1 MADVRTTTLPD
12 ANTAPE
18 APPSP
23 THVTIRREDYRPPDW
38 LVPEIELKFTLGLEK
53 TRIQAKLIVEPN
65 PDAKEDSNVL
75 RLNGD
80 ELTPAGVWID
90 GEATDQWSMDGGDL
104 LIELPRGRHEIGID
118 TEINPAANSKLMGLY
133 ASGGMLCTQC
143 EAEGFRRITFFPD
156 RPDVLS
162 RYRVRMEG
170 DATQFPVLLSNG
182 NRVAAGDSGDGRHW
196 AEWEDPFPKPCYLFA
211 LVAGDLKANRDNFTT
226 MSGRKVDLAIW
237 VREADLPKT
246 QHAMDSLKLAMA
258 WDEKVYGREYDL
270 DQFNIVAVSDFN
282 MGAMENKSLN
292 IFNSAYVLADQDTAT
307 DADFD
312 NIARVVA
319 HEYFH
324 NWSGDRVTCRDWFQL
339 SLKEGFTVFRDQSFG
354 ADTGSPAVKRIE
366 DVRVLRAV
374 QFPEDQGPL
383 AHPVRPDSYIEISNF
398 YTATVY
404 NKGAEVIRMFHTVL
418 GADKFRAGTDLYF
431 EREDG
436 KAATCDDFVAAL
448 EGGSGL
454 DLEPFKIWYSQAGTP
469 RIRARLDHDAA
480 AKTATLQ
487 LEQHVDPTPGQPV
500 KKPMPIPLR
509 TALIGS
515 ESGHEI
521 CPERLIVLDQPRQSF
536 TFENVTEPPLLSI
549 NRGFSAPI
557 VLDADRAPGEL
568 ERLAQA
574 DTDPFARYEAMQ
586 ELMMRALLEGA
597 RGRELQPEP
606 VTRAIA
612 ATLKSNSLDA
622 AFKAEAILLPSE
634 SLIADRMEVVDP
646 DAIHAVRE
654 RMRAAIG
661 SGLKSDLVAAH
672 RTDGAAGDDLSPAAK
687 GVRRLRTVALG
698 LLAAADQ
705 TEAAALA
712 KMQFDRADNMTDR
725 QGALGVLVSTD
736 TPERAQALDA
746 FYQRFHDDPLVLD
759 KWFALQASAQRPDT
773 VDKVLELARHPDF
786 TMSNP
791 NRLRSLAGVF
801 GANHWAFH
809 SPDGR
814 GYAFLA
820 DMIIAADKLNP
831 QVAAR
836 LVPPFGRWRRFEPKR
851 AAMMR
856 EALERIAATPGLSR
870 DVYEQVTK
878 SLA

>member
-12 ANTAPE
+12 AETAPE
-18 APPSP
+18 APLSP
-23 THVTIRREDYRPPDW
+23 THVAIRREDYRPPDW
-38 LVPEIELKFTLGLEK
+38 LVPEIRLDFDLGTERTRVRATLEV
-53 TRIQAKLIVEPN
+53 TRNGDHDRP
-65 PDAKEDSNVL
+65 L
-75 RLNGD
+75 RLDGS
-80 ELTPAGVWID
+80 ELELSSVKVD
-90 GEATDQWSMDGGDL
+90 GQSAEFRMDGSQL
-104 LIELPRGRHEIGID
+104 VVELSGQRATVE
-118 TEINPAANSKLMGLY
+118 TEVVIHPAANTKLMGLY

-162 RYRVRMEG
+162 KYRVRMEG
-170 DATQFPVLLSNG
+170 DAKAFPILLSNG
-182 NRVAAGDSGDGRHW
+182 NRVSHGESDGGSHW

-211 LVAGDLKANRDNFTT
+211 LVAGDLKANRDSFTT
-226 MSGRKVDLAIW
+226 MSGRKVDLSIW

-292 IFNSAYVLADQDTAT
+292 IFNSAYVLADQETAT
-307 DADFD
+307 DGDFD

-339 SLKEGFTVFRDQSFG
+339 SLKEGFTVFRDQSFS
-354 ADTGSPAVKRIE
+354 ADVGSAPVKRIE

-418 GADKFRAGTDLYF
+418 GPDKFRAGTDLYF
-431 EREDG
+431 DRNDG
-436 KAATCDDFVAAL
+436 EAATCDDFVAAL
-448 EGGSGL
+448 EDGSGV
-454 DLEPFKIWYSQAGTP
+454 DLEPFKIWYGQAGTP
-469 RIRARLDHDAA
+469 KVHAHLQHDVE
-480 AKTATLQ
+480 AKTATLH
-487 LEQHVDPTPGQPV
+487 LEQHVDPTPGQPI

-509 TALIGS
+509 TALIGRD
-515 ESGHEI
+515 SGHEI
-521 CPERLIVLDQPRQSF
+521 CPERLVVLDQPKQSI
-536 TFENVTEPPLLSI
+536 TFENVTETPLLSI
-549 NRGFSAPI
+549 NRNFSAPI
-557 VLDADRAPGEL
+557 IIEADRGADEL

-586 ELMMRALLEGA
+586 ELMMRALVAGA
-597 RGRELQPEP
+597 RGGEVDAEP
-606 VTRAIA
+606 VIRAIG
-612 ATLKSNSLDA
+612 ATLNSNSLDP
-622 AFKAEAILLPSE
+622 AFKGEAILMPSE
-634 SLIADRMEVVDP
+634 SLIADRMDVVDP
-646 DAIHAVRE
+646 DAIHRSREGLRKAVGTALANE
-654 RMRAAIG
+654 LLAAH
-661 SGLKSDLVAAH
+661 KSDGVS
-672 RTDGAAGDDLSPAAK
+672 GDDLSPKAK
-687 GVRRLRTVALG
+687 GIRRLRTVALG
-698 LLAAADQ
+698 LIAAAD
-705 TEAAALA
+705 EAQAAKLA
-712 KMQFDRADNMTDR
+712 KTQFDRADNMTDR
-725 QGALGVLVSTD
+725 QGALGILVSTE

-746 FYQRFHDDPLVLD
+746 FYDRFHDDALVLD
-759 KWFALQASAQRPDT
+759 KWFALQAAAQRSDT
-773 VDKVLELARHPDF
+773 VDQVAKLVKHPDF
-786 TMSNP
+786 VMTNP
-791 NRLRSLAGVF
+791 NRLRSVAGTF
-801 GANHWAFH
+801 GGNHWAFH
-809 SPDGR
+809 SADGR

-831 QVAAR
+831 QIAAR
-836 LVPPFGRWRRFEPKR
+836 MVPPFGRWRRFEPKR

-856 EALERIAATPGLSR
+856 DALERIAAAPGLSK